1 MNKLI
6 LDLGNKGKYLL
17 HDKNIQLYLPLGMKL
32 AEVNKILKFKQSHW
46 LKKYIDFNTEKR
58 TKCCQ

>member
-32 AEVNKILKFKQSHW
+32 AEVNKILKFKQSH
-46 LKKYIDFNTEKR
+46 
-58 TKCCQ
+58 